1 MDRELLERRLA
12 AAERNVTLG
21 FEVIAEQRQAVAA
34 LDAWGQDATIAR
46 RILQAFEEMQAGFL
60 EDWESATV
68 QLAADDLRT
77 AV

>member
-12 AAERNVTLG
+12 AAERNVALG
-21 FEVIAEQRQAVAA
+21 FELIAEQRQVIGA
-34 LDAWGQDATIAR
+34 LHVWGQDATTAR
-46 RILQAFEEMQAGFL
+46 RTLQAFEEMQAAFL

-68 QLAADDLRT
+68 QLAAEDLRT